1 MSKHA
6 IAVAALAVVVTA
18 SCAPQPA
25 SAPPSPAPAAA
36 VDGSAAIPFAVPEGA
51 LFVARS
57 RRAATVYRINEGC
70 EALGGLNPDQVF
82 FFWTLEAA
90 TRAGF
95 RLSDDEACR

>member
-1 MSKHA
+1 MSKSLL
-6 IAVAALAVVVTA
+6 AVAALAVVVTG

-25 SAPPSPAPAAA
+25 SAPPSPAQAAA
-36 VDGSAAIPFAVPEGA
+36 VDASAAIPFAVPEGA

-57 RRAATVYRINEGC
+57 RRDATIYRINEQC
-70 EALGGLNPDQVF
+70 EALGRMNPDQVF

-90 TRAGF
+90 RKAGF